1 MDKNNDI
8 QISAI
13 DDRIDAFV
21 RGMMTEEE
29 EAAFKQEIKADPEL
43 RNHVMASV
51 SLIKGI
57 REQNAKKERI
67 IIQNNTKDRIRTL
80 TWWATSIAAVFA
92 ILIGYTTDK
101 RHQELSNIVT
111 PYYTQYNI
119 YELSRGETDSAIV
132 YNLYTLFNEKDAYK
146 IIKELEPIYPTL
158 DSNETYYLYANDIAW
173 NLALAYVKNDQINK
187 AIPILEKLEK
197 DNPDTPIA
205 IKAHDLLIKI
215 RKL

>member
-1 MDKNNDI
+1 MDKDNEILQQSIN
-8 QISAI
+8 
-13 DDRIDAFV
+13 DRIDAFV

-111 PYYTQYNI
+111 PYYTQYNTN
-119 YELSRGETDSAIV
+119 ELSRGETDSAIV

>member
-1 MDKNNDI
+1 MLW
-8 QISAI
+8 
-13 DDRIDAFV
+13 F
-21 RGMMTEEE
+21 
-29 EAAFKQEIKADPEL
+29 P
-43 RNHVMASV
+43 V

-111 PYYTQYNI
+111 PYYTQYNTN
-119 YELSRGETDSAIV
+119 ELSRGETDSAIV